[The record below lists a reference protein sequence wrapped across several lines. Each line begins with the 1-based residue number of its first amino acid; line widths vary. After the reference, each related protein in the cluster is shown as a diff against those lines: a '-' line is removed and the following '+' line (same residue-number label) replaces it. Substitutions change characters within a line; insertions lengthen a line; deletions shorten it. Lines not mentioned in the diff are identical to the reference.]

1 MSMTGGVPLRP
12 APVPLRHPSGRG
24 APHLPKGSPPVK
36 LPTRPMP
43 KPTAQVAPYVE
54 CLGAELA
61 VTFLLA
67 YGGGEVYLARDPK
80 GRSAVE
86 ALVGAEGV
94 RAMSAHHR
102 IGERVRPPLAKA
114 WLAAMLH
121 WQGQSVA
128 QIARTLRVTDHTV
141 RAKLKDRKA

>member
-12 APVPLRHPSGRG
+12 APVRLHHPSGRG
-24 APHLPKGSPPVK
+24 APHLPKGCPPVN
-36 LPTRPMP
+36 LPARPMP

-61 VTFLLA
+61 VTFLPA

-86 ALVGAEGV
+86 ALVGAEAV

-114 WLAAMLH
+114 WRAAMLR
-121 WQGQSVA
+121 WQGHSVA
-128 QIARTLRVTDHTV
+128 HIARTLRASEGSVYGW
-141 RAKLKDRKA
+141 LKKVEQ

>member
-1 MSMTGGVPLRP
+1 MPGGHCKQVRWSESEAESLENAMDSTCEVIRHMTLVCAHVRDLISNV
-12 APVPLRHPSGRG
+12 APVPMAAASILHMSF
-24 APHLPKGSPPVK
+24 
-36 LPTRPMP
+36 
-43 KPTAQVAPYVE
+43 
-54 CLGAELA
+54 LA
-61 VTFLLA
+61 LA

-114 WLAAMLH
+114 WRAAMLR
-121 WQGQSVA
+121 WQGHSVA
-128 QIARTLRVTDHTV
+128 HIARTLRASEGSVYGW
-141 RAKLKDRKA
+141 LKKVEQ

>member
-1 MSMTGGVPLRP
+1 MT
-12 APVPLRHPSGRG
+12 APVN
-24 APHLPKGSPPVK
+24 LPAS
-36 LPTRPMP
+36 PMP

-54 CLGAELA
+54 CLGPELA
-61 VTFLLA
+61 VTFLLT

-114 WLAAMLH
+114 WRAAMLR
-121 WQGQSVA
+121 WQGHSVA
-128 QIARTLRVTDHTV
+128 HIARTLRASEGSVYGW
-141 RAKLKDRKA
+141 LKKVEQ